1 MKQQSETKTPQYN
14 NDGLRESIWTI
25 RSQWYASYIYLF
37 SIQTLAGTGYA
48 IWHEIARRTGDG
60 IYETFSAIIEQTG
73 RIGVASAAISIAIT
87 EVLNDIMV
95 TGEWMRQKLV
105 EPLKEKQRQEGR
117 AEGLEEG
124 REEGREEGLEEG
136 REEGREEGLEEGREE
151 GRAEA
156 HIEWWEWNERRLE
169 AESKGKP
176 FKEPVP
182 YVPNGTTQNRNGSK
196 E

>member
-1 MKQQSETKTPQYN
+1 
-14 NDGLRESIWTI
+14 
-25 RSQWYASYIYLF
+25 
-37 SIQTLAGTGYA
+37 
-48 IWHEIARRTGDG
+48 
-60 IYETFSAIIEQTG
+60 
-73 RIGVASAAISIAIT
+73 
-87 EVLNDIMV
+87 MV
-95 TGEWMRQKLV
+95 TGEWLRQKLV

-124 REEGREEGLEEG
+124 RDEGRD
-136 REEGREEGLEEGREE
+136 EGREEGLEEGREE

-176 FKEPVP
+176 FSEPVP

>member
-1 MKQQSETKTPQYN
+1 MKQQSETETQQYN
-14 NDGLRESIWTI
+14 NEIRESIWTI

-48 IWHEIARRTGDG
+48 IWHEIARRTDDG
-60 IYETFSAIIEQTG
+60 IYETFSAIIEQKG

-117 AEGLEEG
+117 AKGLEEG
-124 REEGREEGLEEG
+124 RV
-136 REEGREEGLEEGREE
+136 
-151 GRAEA
+151 EA

-169 AESKGKP
+169 AETKGEP
-176 FKEPVP
+176 FNEPVP
-182 YVPNGTTQNRNGSK
+182 YIPNGTTQDQNGSQ

>member
-1 MKQQSETKTPQYN
+1 MKQQSKTETPQYN
-14 NDGLRESIWTI
+14 NELRESIWTI

-48 IWHEIARRTGDG
+48 IWYEIARRTGDG

-117 AEGLEEG
+117 VEAEERVNRL
-124 REEGREEGLEEG
+124 
-136 REEGREEGLEEGREE
+136 
-151 GRAEA
+151 
-156 HIEWWEWNERRLE
+156 WWEWNERRLE
-169 AESKGKP
+169 AAAKGEP
-176 FKEPVP
+176 FNEPVP

>member
-1 MKQQSETKTPQYN
+1 MKQQSETDTQQYN
-14 NDGLRESIWTI
+14 NEIRESIWTI

-48 IWHEIARRTGDG
+48 IWHEIARRTDDG

-117 AEGLEEG
+117 AEGLAEGREKGRVEGRAEGLEEGLEEG
-124 REEGREEGLEEG
+124 RAEGLEEG
-136 REEGREEGLEEGREE
+136 REE
-151 GRAEA
+151 A
-156 HIEWWEWNERRLE
+156 HIEWREWIERKTQAE
-169 AESKGKP
+169 AKGEQ
-176 FKEPVP
+176 FDEPMP
-182 YVPNGTTQNRNGSK
+182 DARSRAQDQNGSK

>member
-105 EPLKEKQRQEGR
+105 EPLKEKQRQEGVELAHAQWR
-117 AEGLEEG
+117 A
-124 REEGREEGLEEG
+124 
-136 REEGREEGLEEGREE
+136 
-151 GRAEA
+151 
-156 HIEWWEWNERRLE
+156 WNNRRLE
-169 AESKGKP
+169 AEAKGEH
-176 FKEPVP
+176 FDEPTP
-182 YVPNGTTQNRNGSK
+182 QFQNNTQDRNGSK

>member
-1 MKQQSETKTPQYN
+1 MKQQSKTETPQYN
-14 NDGLRESIWTI
+14 NELRESIWTI

-105 EPLKEKQRQEGR
+105 EPLKEKQRQEGVELADSSWR
-117 AEGLEEG
+117 A
-124 REEGREEGLEEG
+124 
-136 REEGREEGLEEGREE
+136 
-151 GRAEA
+151 
-156 HIEWWEWNERRLE
+156 WNNRRLE
-169 AESKGKP
+169 AESKGEH
-176 FKEPVP
+176 FDEPTP
-182 YVPNGTTQNRNGSK
+182 QFQNNTQAQNGSK
-196 E
+196 K